1 MPAESSPA
9 DVAAMDDVIAAGKE
23 GQGFGAQEV
32 VGVGDEGD
40 AGHGDKAPRAKRL
53 QP

>member
-1 MPAESSPA
+1 
-9 DVAAMDDVIAAGKE
+9 MDDVIAAGEE
-23 GQGFGAQEV
+23 GQGFGTQEV

-40 AGHGDKAPRAKRL
+40 AGHGDEAPRARGL

>member
-1 MPAESSPA
+1 
-9 DVAAMDDVIAAGKE
+9 VIAAGEE

-40 AGHGDKAPRAKRL
+40 AGHGDKAPCARGL